1 MQSRTAH
8 PTAKQPHLIHKLTII
23 CAKLGIVQV
32 GKHHH
37 PAGPAVCP
45 ANSGCAGPFFCG
57 ILVLEAARR
66 CGHFFEKHSRKL
78 HSFFLFLLYDI
89 LVKKSI
95 IEEGVCIMAKI
106 LIVDDEPRIRELIR
120 EHLQYSG
127 YICEEAADG
136 TAALTQLSGGAFDLV
151 ILDLMMPGEDGLAIL
166 KRLRAEKD
174 MTPVI
179 MLTARGED
187 VDRILG
193 LELGADDYLG
203 KPFNPREL
211 LARIH
216 AVLRRRPRQDAP
228 GAPSMENEVVKFGDF
243 ELDLGT
249 RVLKKNGEIVPL
261 TTGEFAVLKAFARHP
276 RQPLSRDKLMEMARG
291 REYEAFDRSLDV
303 QVSRLRK
310 LLEPDPSKPRYL
322 QTVWGLGY
330 VFIPDGHA

>member
-1 MQSRTAH
+1 MVERT
-8 PTAKQPHLIHKLTII
+8 P
-23 CAKLGIVQV
+23 
-32 GKHHH
+32 
-37 PAGPAVCP
+37 
-45 ANSGCAGPFFCG
+45 
-57 ILVLEAARR
+57 
-66 CGHFFEKHSRKL
+66 
-78 HSFFLFLLYDI
+78 
-89 LVKKSI
+89 
-95 IEEGVCIMAKI
+95 KI
-106 LIVDDEPRIRELIR
+106 LIVDDDPRPRDLLRRYLGENGFNVLVSENGEAMKRLWVR
-120 EHLQYSG
+120 EH
-127 YICEEAADG
+127 
-136 TAALTQLSGGAFDLV
+136 FDVL

>member
-1 MQSRTAH
+1 MVERT
-8 PTAKQPHLIHKLTII
+8 P
-23 CAKLGIVQV
+23 
-32 GKHHH
+32 
-37 PAGPAVCP
+37 
-45 ANSGCAGPFFCG
+45 
-57 ILVLEAARR
+57 
-66 CGHFFEKHSRKL
+66 
-78 HSFFLFLLYDI
+78 
-89 LVKKSI
+89 
-95 IEEGVCIMAKI
+95 KI
-106 LIVDDEPRIRELIR
+106 LIVDDDPRLRDLLRRYLGENGVNVLVSENGEAMKRLWVR
-120 EHLQYSG
+120 EH
-127 YICEEAADG
+127 
-136 TAALTQLSGGAFDLV
+136 FDVL

>member
-1 MQSRTAH
+1 MVERT
-8 PTAKQPHLIHKLTII
+8 P
-23 CAKLGIVQV
+23 
-32 GKHHH
+32 
-37 PAGPAVCP
+37 
-45 ANSGCAGPFFCG
+45 
-57 ILVLEAARR
+57 
-66 CGHFFEKHSRKL
+66 
-78 HSFFLFLLYDI
+78 
-89 LVKKSI
+89 
-95 IEEGVCIMAKI
+95 KI
-106 LIVDDEPRIRELIR
+106 LIVDDAPRLRDLLRRYLGENGFNVLVSENGEAMKRLWVR
-120 EHLQYSG
+120 EH
-127 YICEEAADG
+127 
-136 TAALTQLSGGAFDLV
+136 FDVL

-228 GAPSMENEVVKFGDF
+228 GAPSMENEVVQFGDF
-243 ELDLGT
+243 ERDLGT

>member
-1 MQSRTAH
+1 MVERT
-8 PTAKQPHLIHKLTII
+8 P
-23 CAKLGIVQV
+23 
-32 GKHHH
+32 
-37 PAGPAVCP
+37 
-45 ANSGCAGPFFCG
+45 
-57 ILVLEAARR
+57 
-66 CGHFFEKHSRKL
+66 
-78 HSFFLFLLYDI
+78 
-89 LVKKSI
+89 
-95 IEEGVCIMAKI
+95 KI
-106 LIVDDEPRIRELIR
+106 LIVDDDPRLRDLLRRYLGENGFNVLVSENGEAMKRLWVR
-120 EHLQYSG
+120 EH
-127 YICEEAADG
+127 
-136 TAALTQLSGGAFDLV
+136 FDVL

-330 VFIPDGHA
+330 VFIPVGHA

>member
-1 MQSRTAH
+1 MVERT
-8 PTAKQPHLIHKLTII
+8 P
-23 CAKLGIVQV
+23 
-32 GKHHH
+32 
-37 PAGPAVCP
+37 
-45 ANSGCAGPFFCG
+45 
-57 ILVLEAARR
+57 
-66 CGHFFEKHSRKL
+66 
-78 HSFFLFLLYDI
+78 
-89 LVKKSI
+89 
-95 IEEGVCIMAKI
+95 KI
-106 LIVDDEPRIRELIR
+106 LIVDVDPRLRDLLRRYLGENGFNVLVSENGEAMKRLWVR
-120 EHLQYSG
+120 EH
-127 YICEEAADG
+127 
-136 TAALTQLSGGAFDLV
+136 FDVL

-330 VFIPDGHA
+330 VFIPDGYA